1 MGNLIILWGLKVKF
15 YMHKNWLDIREIK
28 NLSVNKILKKSHREH
43 PTEWPFL
50 EVFIYFFNLLVE
62 RKWKKTTKKTTFA
75 GCVNLLCYCCCLWNG
90 KARSLLCRGGT
101 NKHKMKCRE
110 SAMRIA
116 MLAER
121 NFYVYSKIVN

>member
-62 RKWKKTTKKTTFA
+62 RKWKKDNEEDDI
-75 GCVNLLCYCCCLWNG
+75 CWLCES
-90 KARSLLCRGGT
+90 SLLLLLFV
-101 NKHKMKCRE
+101 KW
-110 SAMRIA
+110 
-116 MLAER
+116 
-121 NFYVYSKIVN
+121 